1 MLNLQIR
8 EDYKKLRAC
17 LSQQKVISILLW
29 IVAASYA
36 APFLRTGVR
45 KFDAD
50 GFWSHAFLETWGFPI
65 WFMYFNGV
73 VEVVGGFFLL
83 IPKLRRIGSLALA
96 VVMVGA
102 LATKSIFG
110 VINGVEVEN
119 W

>member
-1 MLNLQIR
+1 M
-8 EDYKKLRAC
+8 EYYKKLIAF

-36 APFLRTGVR
+36 DTFIRNGVR

-65 WFMYFNGV
+65 WFMYFIGV

-83 IPKLRRIGSLALA
+83 TPKLRHIGSLALA

-102 LATKSIFG
+102 LTTRSIL
-110 VINGVEVEN
+110 VLSMA
-119 W
+119 